1 MRHEAREVTLHI
13 EERSD
18 GQRPVLRLSG
28 RIRAEHL
35 DELRAQIRR
44 TGPAVALDLED
55 VALVDMS
62 AVRFLGLCEA
72 DGIELLHCAP
82 YIRKW
87 IGLTRSES

>member
-1 MRHEAREVTLHI
+1 MTLRI

-28 RIRAEHL
+28 RIRSEHL
-35 DELRAQIRR
+35 DELKAQIRSK
-44 TGPAVALDLED
+44 GPAVALDLEE
-55 VALVDMS
+55 VTLVD
-62 AVRFLGLCEA
+62 VGTVQFLGLCEA

-87 IGLTRSES
+87 IGLTRS

>member
-1 MRHEAREVTLHI
+1 VVTLRI

-28 RIRAEHL
+28 RIRSEHL
-35 DELRAQIRR
+35 DELKAQIRNK
-44 TGPAVALDLED
+44 GPAVMLDLEE
-55 VALVDMS
+55 VTLVD
-62 AVRFLGLCEA
+62 VGTVHFLGLCEA

-87 IGLTRSES
+87 IGLTRS

>member
-1 MRHEAREVTLHI
+1 VVTLRI

-28 RIRAEHL
+28 RIRSEHL
-35 DELRAQIRR
+35 DELKAQIRSK
-44 TGPAVALDLED
+44 GPAVALDLEE
-55 VALVDMS
+55 VTLVD
-62 AVRFLGLCEA
+62 VGTVQFLGLCEA

-87 IGLTRSES
+87 IGLTRS